1 MGGLTPVDAVVAAVL
16 ALAALRGL
24 TIGLVREA
32 FSLGSI
38 GSACV
43 AVTLYTDR
51 LAQWLLERT
60 NGEIGVLVAPWLAT
74 GILVVCGIAVTA
86 LVGRLAR
93 RGARMAGL
101 GWVDRAGGAA
111 LGSAEGFLIAGTLLW
126 LATSLL
132 GRDHRIF
139 EHARSMAALDQL
151 QQIAATGEIP
161 LPDVAAPPR
170 FTTR

>member
-1 MGGLTPVDAVVAAVL
+1 MTPVDAVIAAIIG
-16 ALAALRGL
+16 LAALRGL
-24 TIGLVREA
+24 TIGLVRES

-38 GSACV
+38 GAACV

-51 LAQWLLERT
+51 LGQWLLERT
-60 NGEIGVLVAPWLAT
+60 NGEIGAMVAPWLAT
-74 GILVVCGIAVTA
+74 AILVIGGIAVTA

-93 RGARMAGL
+93 RGAHMAGL
-101 GWVDRAGGAA
+101 GWVDRAAGAA
-111 LGSAEGFLIAGTLLW
+111 LGSAEGFVLAGTLLW
-126 LATSLL
+126 LATSLV

-139 EHARSMAALDQL
+139 ENARSMAALDQL
-151 QQIAATGEIP
+151 QQVAATGEIP